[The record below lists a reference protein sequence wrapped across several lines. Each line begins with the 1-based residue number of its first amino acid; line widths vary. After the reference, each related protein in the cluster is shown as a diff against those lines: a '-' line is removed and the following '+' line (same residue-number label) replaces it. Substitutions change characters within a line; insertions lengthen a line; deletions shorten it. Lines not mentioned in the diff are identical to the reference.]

1 MLKSQKYLPNKKPRK
16 GFFYFAVGFR
26 GARGVGGA
34 LVAGAFSATGFFLA
48 GALGLAAG
56 VGATPSDP
64 TAMGSTTGAVGAGV
78 STLYGTASALTA
90 GASVPGRGFP
100 VNQLKIAF
108 SIVNLL

>member
-1 MLKSQKYLPNKKPRK
+1 MLKSQTYLPNKKPLA
-16 GFFYFAVGFR
+16 GLFYFAVGFR
-26 GARGVGGA
+26 GARGFVGA
-34 LVAGAFSATGFFLA
+34 CSATGFFLA

-56 VGATPSDP
+56 TGATPSDP
-64 TAMGSTTGAVGAGV
+64 TTMGSTTGAVGAGV